1 MTMIQMRS
9 MRGLGNNTL
18 VAQTAVSMTI
28 PAPAGAV
35 TMAPDTLTTMQTN
48 LVPNGGGPSLNP
60 PGAEAQSD
68 PYPRAREKCAC
79 MADTIA
85 QHAAGRG
92 VALPAE
98 AVMQLATACMASP
111 ATIEQAA
118 KQVGANIDSC
128 KPWYQRRI
136 TWIVGG
142 LAAAGVGAYVLLGR

>member
-35 TMAPDTLTTMQTN
+35 TMAPDTLTTMQNN
-48 LVPNGGGPSLNP
+48 LAPNGGGPSLNP
-60 PGAEAQSD
+60 PGTEAQS
-68 PYPRAREKCAC
+68 EKCAC